1 MTSNLLRTVP
11 VLVFA
16 RAPVPGRCKT
26 RLIPRYGARG
36 AAALH
41 RQLVRKTLRTAID
54 ADCGPVQLW
63 AAPSACHPFFV
74 ELSRTLGLS
83 VHRQHEGDLGRRM
96 SRALAQTLAAG
107 APAAVLVG
115 TDAAN
120 LGAEDIRQAAGALL
134 RDADAVL
141 QPASDGGYVLIGL
154 RCAAGSALT
163 GVAWSSGRE
172 LRQSRARLLQRGL
185 RVELLPQRW
194 DVDYPRDVL
203 RARRERL
210 L

>member
-41 RQLVRKTLRTAID
+41 RQLVRRTLRTAID
-54 ADCGPVQLW
+54 AKCGPVQLW
-63 AAPSACHPFFV
+63 TAPSSRHPFFV
-74 ELSRTLGLS
+74 ALSRLHGLS
-83 VHRQHEGDLGRRM
+83 LHRQHEGDLGHRM

-120 LGAEDIRQAAGALL
+120 LVADDIRAAAAALL

-154 RCAAGSALT
+154 RRKAGSALT
-163 GVAWSSGRE
+163 GVHWSTGRE
-172 LRQSRARLLQRGL
+172 LRQSRARLIQRGL
-185 RVELLPQRW
+185 RVALLPERW
-194 DVDYPRDVL
+194 DVDHPRDVL
-203 RARRERL
+203 RARREGL